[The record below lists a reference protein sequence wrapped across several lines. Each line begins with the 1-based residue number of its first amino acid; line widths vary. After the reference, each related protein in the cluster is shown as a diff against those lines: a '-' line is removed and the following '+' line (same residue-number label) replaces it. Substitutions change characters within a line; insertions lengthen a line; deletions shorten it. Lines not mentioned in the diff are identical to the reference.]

1 MTDSFFHTHIHPEDI
16 HKTAVTTPLGAYEWC
31 VMPMGLCNS
40 PPIHQRRVMTV
51 LRKHI
56 RVICHVYMDDIIVW
70 SQTIEEHERHV
81 RIILQALPSQDAG
94 LYINKKKTKLFCYE
108 TSFLGHIIS
117 QEGIKADSN
126 NIYVTTDASDR
137 CTGAVLSFGPT
148 WETARTV
155 AFDSS
160 TLKDA
165 ELNYPVH
172 EKELL
177 AIIRAVKKWKYDLIG
192 TPFFVYT
199 DHKTLLNFLTQKE
212 LSRRQARWMETLS
225 SYECKFLY
233 VKGQDNTMADALSRY
248 PTTPTSCHK
257 IAQHNAQH
265 PYITFDKDNI
275 LILNREKV
283 IPTPLTAIV
292 ALTEINLQ
300 KTKLEFSID
309 DDLVK
314 KLRDGYTNDPWC
326 KKLISA
332 SQGMPELT
340 IKDGLWFLGERLII
354 PSDCGMR
361 EHIFRLTHDTL
372 GHFVFHKT
380 YEAIRNS
387 YFWPLVQM

>member
-1 MTDSFFHTHIHPEDI
+1 MKLPSLDI
-16 HKTAVTTPLGAYEWC
+16 SYLKK
-31 VMPMGLCNS
+31 
-40 PPIHQRRVMTV
+40 V
-51 LRKHI
+51 LKP
-56 RVICHVYMDDIIVW
+56 
-70 SQTIEEHERHV
+70 
-81 RIILQALPSQDAG
+81 ILQVDKIVDWPTPKNVKEIQQFLGLVRYLSAFLPHLAVQASVLSRLTTKECIKNFPPWNETYQKAFDKIKEIV
-94 LYINKKKTKLFCYE
+94 LSRECLTVIDHTKL
-108 TSFLGHIIS
+108 
-117 QEGIKADSN
+117 DSN

-148 WETARTV
+148 WETARPV

-212 LSRRQARWMETLS
+212 LSRRQARWMEMLS
-225 SYECKFLY
+225 SYECKFIY

-283 IPTPLTAIV
+283 IPTPLTAIA
-292 ALTEINLQ
+292 ALTEINPQ

-314 KLRDGYTNDPWC
+314 KLHDGY
-326 KKLISA
+326 K
-332 SQGMPELT
+332 
-340 IKDGLWFLGERLII
+340 
-354 PSDCGMR
+354 
-361 EHIFRLTHDTL
+361 
-372 GHFVFHKT
+372 
-380 YEAIRNS
+380 
-387 YFWPLVQM
+387 